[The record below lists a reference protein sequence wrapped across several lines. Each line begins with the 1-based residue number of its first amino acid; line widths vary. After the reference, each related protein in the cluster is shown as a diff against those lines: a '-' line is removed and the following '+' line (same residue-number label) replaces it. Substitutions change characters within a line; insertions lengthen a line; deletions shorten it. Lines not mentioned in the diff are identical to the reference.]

1 MNKNTLFITFLS
13 LILSQNSFAQ
23 FLASNPIETSFTTVE
38 FGERMLNSFSY
49 DFNKDGILDLALD
62 GGMSYPQSFEF
73 YPASNAVI
81 LIGNGDGTF
90 TQSVTSIN
98 YTTNGINNL
107 FAISDFAD
115 YNVDGNVD
123 MLVYSFWNNG
133 FYLYDGNDNGFM
145 TFDPPT
151 FFSCSTHGYEAIFI
165 DYDADADLDIVSACS
180 GSHAPLLLH
189 VFDNTNNSFT
199 HNEYGDINSIGYS
212 IDLKHGDVN
221 GDARMDFFMPT
232 DGGFTLAIQNANKTF
247 EMEFYE
253 EGWNNPLGQLDE
265 HKLLVDVNQDGSDD
279 VIAHNRTFEKLD
291 AFNSSGSPVMFDL
304 SSSANNSSPEISH
317 IISDYFYGG
326 FMYSHDMDLD
336 SNTDIVFVQSNG
348 SDPDSLVIVFD
359 PFDINNSH
367 QIQEIPLGADC
378 STETGRG
385 MLFEDF
391 DNNGLNDICFLG
403 SDNKVRVILNMSP
416 LTGINNFQTQL
427 NEGLV
432 YPNPNMGVFFINPTI
447 PLNSIE
453 KVQVLNLSG
462 QLIYE
467 SITPKHHQIN
477 IEEMLS
483 GTYLLVIKL
492 DNSLRYAKIV
502 IE

>member
-1 MNKNTLFITFLS
+1 
-13 LILSQNSFAQ
+13 
-23 FLASNPIETSFTTVE
+23 
-38 FGERMLNSFSY
+38 
-49 DFNKDGILDLALD
+49 
-62 GGMSYPQSFEF
+62 
-73 YPASNAVI
+73 
-81 LIGNGDGTF
+81 
-90 TQSVTSIN
+90 
-98 YTTNGINNL
+98 
-107 FAISDFAD
+107 
-115 YNVDGNVD
+115 
-123 MLVYSFWNNG
+123 
-133 FYLYDGNDNGFM
+133 
-145 TFDPPT
+145 
-151 FFSCSTHGYEAIFI
+151 
-165 DYDADADLDIVSACS
+165 
-180 GSHAPLLLH
+180 
-189 VFDNTNNSFT
+189 
-199 HNEYGDINSIGYS
+199 
-212 IDLKHGDVN
+212 
-221 GDARMDFFMPT
+221 
-232 DGGFTLAIQNANKTF
+232 
-247 EMEFYE
+247 
-253 EGWNNPLGQLDE
+253 
-265 HKLLVDVNQDGSDD
+265 
-279 VIAHNRTFEKLD
+279 
-291 AFNSSGSPVMFDL
+291 
-304 SSSANNSSPEISH
+304 
-317 IISDYFYGG
+317 
-326 FMYSHDMDLD
+326 MYSHDMDLD

-416 LTGINNFQTQL
+416 LTGINNFQMQL

>member
-1 MNKNTLFITFLS
+1 
-13 LILSQNSFAQ
+13 
-23 FLASNPIETSFTTVE
+23 
-38 FGERMLNSFSY
+38 
-49 DFNKDGILDLALD
+49 
-62 GGMSYPQSFEF
+62 
-73 YPASNAVI
+73 
-81 LIGNGDGTF
+81 
-90 TQSVTSIN
+90 
-98 YTTNGINNL
+98 
-107 FAISDFAD
+107 
-115 YNVDGNVD
+115 
-123 MLVYSFWNNG
+123 
-133 FYLYDGNDNGFM
+133 
-145 TFDPPT
+145 
-151 FFSCSTHGYEAIFI
+151 
-165 DYDADADLDIVSACS
+165 
-180 GSHAPLLLH
+180 
-189 VFDNTNNSFT
+189 
-199 HNEYGDINSIGYS
+199 
-212 IDLKHGDVN
+212 
-221 GDARMDFFMPT
+221 
-232 DGGFTLAIQNANKTF
+232 
-247 EMEFYE
+247 
-253 EGWNNPLGQLDE
+253 
-265 HKLLVDVNQDGSDD
+265 
-279 VIAHNRTFEKLD
+279 
-291 AFNSSGSPVMFDL
+291 
-304 SSSANNSSPEISH
+304 
-317 IISDYFYGG
+317 
-326 FMYSHDMDLD
+326 MYSHDMDLD

-467 SITPKHHQIN
+467 NITPKHHQIN